1 MTKCHMHLRVSA
13 AAPGKRFFC
22 GHRINCPFCNQT
34 GKRLFKPVPKE
45 VLQAVTMRL
54 QELRSEF
61 PSHSDRELAIFM
73 VCEIVMSIARGEFN
87 R

>member
-1 MTKCHMHLRVSA
+1 MTSR
-13 AAPGKRFFC
+13 R
-22 GHRINCPFCNQT
+22 
-34 GKRLFKPVPKE
+34 RLFEPVPKE

-73 VCEIVMSIARGEFN
+73 VCEMTMAIAKGEFD

>member
-1 MTKCHMHLRVSA
+1 MS
-13 AAPGKRFFC
+13 
-22 GHRINCPFCNQT
+22 
-34 GKRLFKPVPKE
+34 KRLFKPVPKE

-61 PSHSDRELAIFM
+61 PGHSDRELAIFM
-73 VCEIVMSIARGEFN
+73 TCEIVMSIAQGEFN